1 MNIKVKLTAIAVALG
16 ASLMVGAPVAN
27 AQAEEVKVS
36 VSYGDTLSSIAEAHG
51 TDYVR
56 VFNANEHI
64 AHPDII
70 DVGQEVRI
78 PSAEEELPDRFSSIV
93 PPQPVQPV
101 VAYEQPAQT
110 QTYQYQEPAYQAP
123 APQPAAPAPAVANGS
138 TWDALAQCEAG
149 GNWSINTG
157 NGYSGGLQFHPQTW
171 TGHGGGAYAP
181 TAAGATREQQIAI
194 AEKVLASQG
203 WGAWPACSAKLG
215 LR

>member
-1 MNIKVKLTAIAVALG
+1 MNIKVKLTAIAVALFSG
-16 ASLMVGAPVAN
+16 LVIGVPTAS
-27 AQAEEVKVS
+27 AQAEDNKVS
-36 VSYGDTLSSIAEAHG
+36 VVAGDTLSSIAQAHG

-64 AHPDII
+64 AHPDVI

-78 PSAEEELPDRFSSIV
+78 PGVDEELPDRFGALV
-93 PPQPVQPV
+93 PVQTVQTVQPV
-101 VAYEQPAQT
+101 APVYQPAQT
-110 QTYQYQEPAYQAP
+110 NTYQAP
-123 APQPAAPAPAVANGS
+123 APTPQPVAAPAVSSGS

-149 GNWSINTG
+149 GNWNINTG